1 MTIIWPQ
8 GWAIGN
14 SMGAIIH
21 ASRRFGGG
29 ASAREFTAA
38 MSRLFLPA
46 AVFAA
51 ALTASAAPAQAALG
65 PDAAACSPGANR
77 PALLVSVNG
86 FKNRV
91 GKLRIQLYGGN
102 PAQFLERGSKL
113 KRIDLPVTRAGAMNV
128 CVAVPSAGT
137 YAIAVRH
144 DADANGKT
152 NWNDGGGFSNN
163 PKLSILKLKPSHR
176 AASVTVGRGVKTVPV
191 VLNYRSGLTIAPIG
205 R

>member
-1 MTIIWPQ
+1 
-8 GWAIGN
+8 
-14 SMGAIIH
+14 
-21 ASRRFGGG
+21 
-29 ASAREFTAA
+29 
-38 MSRLFLPA
+38 MSRLFLST
-46 AVFAA
+46 AVCAA

-102 PAQFLERGSKL
+102 PADFLERGKKM

-144 DADANGKT
+144 DADANGKSG
-152 NWNDGGGFSNN
+152 WNDGGGFSNN
-163 PKLSILKLKPSHR
+163 PKLSLLKLKPSHR
-176 AASVTVGRGVKTVPV
+176 ATAVRVGPGVKTVPV
-191 VLNYRSGLTIAPIG
+191 VLNYRSGLSIAPIG

>member
-1 MTIIWPQ
+1 
-8 GWAIGN
+8 
-14 SMGAIIH
+14 
-21 ASRRFGGG
+21 
-29 ASAREFTAA
+29 
-38 MSRLFLPA
+38 MSRLFLSTVA
-46 AVFAA
+46 LAT

-77 PALLVSVNG
+77 PAMLVSVNG
-86 FKNRV
+86 FKNRI

-102 PAQFLERGSKL
+102 PADFLERGKKM

-128 CVAVPSAGT
+128 CVAVPGAGT
-137 YAIAVRH
+137 YAVAVRH
-144 DADANGKT
+144 DADNNGKT

-163 PKLSILKLKPSHR
+163 PKLSLFKLKPSAH
-176 AASVTVGRGVKTVPV
+176 AVSVAVGRNVKIVPV

>member
-1 MTIIWPQ
+1 
-8 GWAIGN
+8 
-14 SMGAIIH
+14 
-21 ASRRFGGG
+21 
-29 ASAREFTAA
+29 
-38 MSRLFLPA
+38 MSRLFLST
-46 AVFAA
+46 AVCAA

-91 GKLRIQLYGGN
+91 GKVRIQLYGGD
-102 PAQFLERGSKL
+102 PRKFLERGAKL

-128 CVAVPSAGT
+128 CVAVPAAGT

-163 PKLSILKLKPSHR
+163 PKLSLLKLKPSHR
-176 AASVTVGRGVKTVPV
+176 ATSVAVGRGVKTVPV
-191 VLNYRSGLTIAPIG
+191 VLNYRSGLSIG
-205 R
+205 PVGR

>member
-1 MTIIWPQ
+1 
-8 GWAIGN
+8 
-14 SMGAIIH
+14 MGGH
-21 ASRRFGGG
+21 HSRATPNGGG
-29 ASAREFTAA
+29 ADAREFAAA
-38 MSRLFLPA
+38 MSRLFLSI
-46 AVFAA
+46 AVGAA

-77 PALLVSVNG
+77 PAVLVSVNG

-91 GKLRIQLYGGN
+91 GKLRIQLYGDN
-102 PAQFLERGSKL
+102 PSDFLERGKKL
-113 KRIDLPVTRAGAMNV
+113 KRIDLPVTRGGAMNV

-144 DADANGKT
+144 DADANGKS

-163 PKLSILKLKPSHR
+163 PKLSLLKLKPSHR
-176 AASVTVGRGVKTVPV
+176 STAVTVGRGVKTVPV
-191 VLNYRSGLTIAPIG
+191 VLNYRSGLSISPIG